1 MKGYIMANIKDV
13 AAKSGVSVGTVS
25 RVLNKRGYISKETY
39 EKVYKAMEDL
49 NYQPNQIA
57 RNLFSQRTHTIGL
70 LLPDVSHPYF
80 SEVTH
85 EIELLLYESGYK
97 VLLCN
102 TKENA
107 NREQDYIKMLQQNKV
122 DGIIIA
128 THMLK
133 NKEYENIDL
142 PIVGLDMILGNNIPS
157 VHYDHRYGGR
167 LAAEKLISNGC
178 KNILQFSGYSA
189 VPSPALER
197 HQVFAETCAE
207 HNVSCIT
214 YDLSAN
220 EFKREHYSRII
231 NSLLDQHPEIDGI
244 FSTDIIIAYALRCIH
259 DRGILVPEQIKAV
272 GYDGIELAHLL
283 TPPLTHI
290 QQPIKKLSE
299 VIVDTLLRKIRG
311 EELMQHEIILPGL
324 TLVEGGTTY

>member
-1 MKGYIMANIKDV
+1 MATIKDV
-13 AAKSGVSVGTVS
+13 AARSGVSVGTVS
-25 RVLNKRGYISKETY
+25 RVLNKRGYISHETY
-39 EKVYKAMEDL
+39 KKVYQAMEEL

-70 LLPDVSHPYF
+70 LLPDISHPYF
-80 SEVTH
+80 SELTR
-85 EIELLLYESGYK
+85 ETELLLYESGYK

-142 PIVGLDMILGNNIPS
+142 PIVGCDMILGNNIPS
-157 VHYDHRYGGR
+157 VHYDHRIGGR

-197 HQVFAETCAE
+197 HKVFAKICAE
-207 HNVSCIT
+207 HNVNCIT
-214 YDLSAN
+214 YELSTN
-220 EFKREHYSRII
+220 EFKRTAYSHMIDG
-231 NSLLDQHPEIDGI
+231 LLDQHPEIDGF
-244 FSTDIIIAYALRCIH
+244 FSTDIIAAYALRCAY
-259 DRGILVPEQIKAV
+259 DRGIQVPEQMKVV
-272 GYDGIELAHLL
+272 GYDGVELSHLL
-283 TPPLTHI
+283 TPPLTHVR
-290 QQPIKKLSE
+290 QPIKDLSA
-299 VIVDTLLRKIRG
+299 VLVDTLLRKIRG
-311 EELMQHEIILPGL
+311 EEITEHEIILSGIF
-324 TLVEGGTTY
+324 LVEGGTTY